1 MIRVLLADDHPIILS
16 GAEAL
21 LRGSAFEVVGKFPD
35 GAALLAAIPE
45 LGPDIVVLDVQMSP
59 LSGLDVLRAL
69 RARGSKLPVVLLTA
83 AIDDRVSAEAIRLGV
98 NGLVLKDTA
107 PELLMRCLEEV
118 SQGRRWIDQ
127 PVLQRMLDGPHTD
140 GKPGSQPVLAA
151 LSQRE
156 RAVMD
161 QVVHGLRNREIAALL
176 GIAEGTVKVHLH
188 KVYEKLGISSRTE
201 LVILANALA

>member
-16 GAEAL
+16 GVEAL
-21 LRGSAFEVVGKFPD
+21 LRGSLFEVAGKFSD
-35 GAALLAAIPE
+35 GAALLTQLSA
-45 LGPDIVVLDVQMSP
+45 LNPDIVILDVQMSP
-59 LSGLDVLRAL
+59 FSGLDVLRTL
-69 RARGSKLPVVLLTA
+69 RAQDDDLPVVLLTA
-83 AIDDRVSAEAIRLGV
+83 AIDDRDAAEAMRLGV

-107 PELLMRCLEEV
+107 PESLLRCLEEV

-127 PVLQRMLDGPHTD
+127 PVLQRMLDGTD
-140 GKPGSQPVLAA
+140 ARSDGGQDRLAA

-161 QVVHGLRNREIAALL
+161 QVVQGLRNREIAATL

-188 KVYEKLGISSRTE
+188 KVYEKLGVGSRTE
-201 LVILANALA
+201 LVILAQKIG